1 MLLIYHGRLVITL
14 TFVIDISY
22 LRQLHFQNMG
32 ISAVEKGVIQMS
44 LNTFPMTFSTDS
56 NCSNLGFEL
65 AIHKPRFANRLYLV
79 TDHFKQFFVK
89 FANQN
94 LR

>member
-1 MLLIYHGRLVITL
+1 MFLIYHGRLVITL
-14 TFVIDISY
+14 TFVTAISY
-22 LRQLHFQNMG
+22 LSQLHFQNMG

-56 NCSNLGFEL
+56 YCSNLEFEL